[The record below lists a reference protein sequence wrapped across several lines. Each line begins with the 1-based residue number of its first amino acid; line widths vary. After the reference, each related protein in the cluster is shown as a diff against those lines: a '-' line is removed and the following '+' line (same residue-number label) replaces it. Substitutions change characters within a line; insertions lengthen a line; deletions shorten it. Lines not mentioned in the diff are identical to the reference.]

1 MTKGDWGRETCRE
14 EGGAERLSKWSE
26 NQINREMWRT
36 GGPAENNG
44 FLLLPNRGNETR
56 RTRRRPE
63 RGVRKGRAGQSSR
76 RRKV

>member
-1 MTKGDWGRETCRE
+1 MEDRW
-14 EGGAERLSKWSE
+14 
-26 NQINREMWRT
+26 
-36 GGPAENNG
+36 PAENNG

-63 RGVRKGRAGQSSR
+63 GGVRKGRGGQSSR